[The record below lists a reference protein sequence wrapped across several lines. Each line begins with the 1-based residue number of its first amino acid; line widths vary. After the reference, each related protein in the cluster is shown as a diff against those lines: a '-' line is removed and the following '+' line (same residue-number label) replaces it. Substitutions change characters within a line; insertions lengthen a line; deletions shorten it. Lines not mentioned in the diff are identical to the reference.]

1 MKLNRLSLSLV
12 AGLLAVGCG
21 LSSCA
26 SIVLGSTHT
35 MPVFSI
41 PAGAEVKIVDE
52 RGFEI
57 YNGNTPAVVNLR
69 KSDGSYFGKKSYII
83 TLSKT
88 GFATR
93 EFSIQPSVSMWY
105 LFGNIFPFSIYGW
118 LIVDPLTGAMWNLS
132 PHEITTRLQ
141 PIKPEGAK
149 DASVPIK
156 SSLLTVSSEGNLTLR
171 LLEDVPAEL
180 QISMVALNEPG
191 LNPLPL
197 RP

>member
-1 MKLNRLSLSLV
+1 MKLDRLSLSLV

-35 MPVFSI
+35 MPVFTR
-41 PAGAEVKIVDE
+41 PAGATFKIVDE
-52 RGFEI
+52 RGFEVQ
-57 YNGNTPAVVNLR
+57 NGNTPAVVNLR
-69 KSDGSYFGKKSYII
+69 KSDGSYFGKKSYTI

-93 EFSIQPSVSMWY
+93 EFSIQPSMSMWY
-105 LFGNIFPFSIYGW
+105 LFGNMFSFSLYGW
-118 LIVDPLTGAMWNLS
+118 FLVDPWTGAMWNLS
-132 PHEITTRLQ
+132 PNEITTWLQ

-149 DASVPIK
+149 DASVPTK
-156 SSLLTVSSEGNLTLR
+156 SSLLTVPSDGNLTLR